1 MIRRPPRSTR
11 TDTLFPDTTLCRSDR
26 APNRTGIGSE
36 FGQGRVER
44 FLPAAEDEDECAV
57 LDEAFCRRDADA
69 GGAAGNHGGFPIEL
83 FRGHFMVPSLGESV
97 LCGAVIHAAGRSR
110 IAVTA
115 MHRSRLLLEQ
125 VLENQRAPGLAPRLH
140 NDRKRVLAG
149 KSGS

>member
-11 TDTLFPDTTLCRSDR
+11 TDTLFPYPTLFRSGLPLRVKPVEVGRVGNR
-26 APNRTGIGSE
+26 APYRAGIGSE

-44 FLPAAEDEDECAV
+44 FLSAAEDEDECAV

-115 MHRSRLLLEQ
+115 MHR
-125 VLENQRAPGLAPRLH
+125 
-140 NDRKRVLAG
+140 
-149 KSGS
+149 